1 MLEFLSAGIKV
12 SIAPLITDIPIIA
25 ISLLV
30 LNQLANFKAIL
41 EEHEELHM
49 EISFTFAIT
58 RKPGKNF
65 VQGLTTENIGSP
77 SYPLILQQHISYV
90 ETLKS
95 IGLKIIELDSQSDYP
110 DAHFVE
116 DTAVVTPDIAIIAN
130 PGAVSRQGEEESI
143 AEILA
148 QYRAIEHIQA
158 PGTLDGGDVLMIG
171 DHFFIGISE
180 RTNSEGAKQLGK
192 ILEKYAKT
200 WSTIQVGA
208 GLHFKSSV
216 NYVGKNCLLVTRDFA
231 NHEALTAYDKI
242 IVNKEEE
249 YAANVLWIND
259 YLLAP
264 KGFPDTKAKLKALD
278 LEIIELDVSEMQK
291 MDGGLTCLSIRF

>member
-1 MLEFLSAGIKV
+1 MDMK
-12 SIAPLITDIPIIA
+12 
-25 ISLLV
+25 
-30 LNQLANFKAIL
+30 
-41 EEHEELHM
+41 
-49 EISFTFAIT
+49 FTYAIT
-58 RKPGKNF
+58 RKPGENF
-65 VQGLTTENIGSP
+65 AQGLTTANIGP
-77 SYPLILQQHISYV
+77 PNYQLISQQHISYV

-95 IGLKIIELDSQSDYP
+95 IGLKIIELDAQLDYP

-116 DTAVVTPDIAIIAN
+116 DTVVVTPDVAIITN
-130 PGAVSRQGEEESI
+130 PGARSRQGEEESI
-143 AEILA
+143 AEVLA
-148 QYRAIEHIQA
+148 PYRTIEHIQA

-180 RTNSEGAKQLGK
+180 RTNSEGAKQLSN

-200 WSTIQVGA
+200 WSVIQAGA

-216 NYVGKNCLLVTRDFA
+216 NYVGNNTLIVTRDFA
-231 NHEALTAYDKI
+231 NHEALKAYDQI
-242 IVNKEEE
+242 IVNREEE

-259 YLLAP
+259 YLIVAR
-264 KGFPDTKAKLKALD
+264 GFPDIKAKLKTLD